1 MVNHLVSLLLK
12 KSKHSKHLKVKAL
25 KSYICHYEC
34 SCQGGISCLDAFI
47 KATIV
52 MPLLFFLIAASSGL
66 RDLMSFWTGWEVL
79 PPYGQRLWLQLDDT
93 REATSLA
100 ESKACFHR
108 LILQSSHADY
118 VSFKSNWA

>member
-52 MPLLFFLIAASSGL
+52 
-66 RDLMSFWTGWEVL
+66 MSFWTGWEVL